1 MWSQCNVLMK
11 SIAADLLCAWVF
23 SEIRCGT
30 MTRAAPGVGPMGV
43 RVAATTTPIIDA
55 GSTIDGSACGKKR
68 MWFDQDRGAMEC
80 NRSRGSA

>member
-1 MWSQCNVLMK
+1 MWSQCNVLVK
-11 SIAADLLCAWVF
+11 SIAADFLCAWVF

-43 RVAATTTPIIDA
+43 RVAAMTPIIDA
-55 GSTIDGSACGKKR
+55 GSTIHGSACGKKR